1 VSGDIVVNG
10 TTYRQYDGEWFEV
23 ESEYRRRF
31 LTPQEHAALV
41 EIERLRAAG
50 DALAKSLAEFND
62 PFYTL
67 GPPPELFVKSEV
79 TFTVTIKE
87 WLWPGNQQVTVEE
100 LLDCLYKWMNPRTP
114 TITVTETPNNE

>member
-41 EIERLRAAG
+41 EIERLQAVLSAIDAEHCSTEEVEGFSGTFCAAC
-50 DALAKSLAEFND
+50 DDWWPCATHRLLH
-62 PFYTL
+62 
-67 GPPPELFVKSEV
+67 PEEARR
-79 TFTVTIKE
+79 E
-87 WLWPGNQQVTVEE
+87 
-100 LLDCLYKWMNPRTP
+100 R
-114 TITVTETPNNE
+114 